1 MKIPNITIQ
10 QLLEAGVHLGHK
22 TLRWN
27 PKMKKYIFGKR
38 DSIHI
43 MDLTQT
49 LELTKVA
56 LEKIYT
62 TIANNGK
69 ILFVSTKKQA
79 SEAIA
84 EVAKET
90 DQYFVNYRWLGGM
103 LTNWGT
109 ISGSIKKMKKYEAD
123 LVAENR
129 GFTKKELL
137 KMSVKKDKLER
148 SLGGIAEMK
157 KTPDLVFIIDTNY
170 ESLAIAESVKLGIPI
185 IAILDSNS
193 NPDNIDY
200 PIPGNDDA
208 RRSIDLYCNLIKET
222 INNAKSSIPVAEP
235 KKEVAAD
242 VKEKTQG
249 KTVQEIDREKLE
261 EKLSKDCNLGIKE
274 SGGDIDKAIEILRVK
289 GISKASK
296 KMSRD
301 AKEGV
306 VAISGNETKTSVIEV
321 NCETDFVAKNEDFTN
336 FVKELSELNNEKN
349 SNLEELKSSKMK
361 NGETVEDNVVSLI
374 AKIGE
379 KITIGKAKTIENAG
393 TLNNHYLHTVVKDN
407 ISKLAVIVSLETKDN
422 SNTVKNFGKQLSM
435 HIAASNPLALTSD
448 LIDQSVIDKE
458 QELVTEE
465 LKNSGKPEDIAKK
478 ISLGKMNKFKEENSL
493 LTQAWVMEPKKKV
506 QDIIKELSISNLKIK
521 QFYRIKIGE

>member
-62 TIANNGK
+62 TIENNGK

-109 ISGSIKKMKKYEAD
+109 ISNSIKKLKKLEID

-137 KMSVKKDKLER
+137 KMSVKKDKLQR

-157 KTPDLVFIIDTNY
+157 KVPDLVFIIDTNY
-170 ESLAIAESVKLGIPI
+170 ESLAIHESVKLGIPI

-193 NPDNIDY
+193 NPDGIDF

-208 RRSIDLYCNLIKET
+208 RRAIDLYCNLIKET
-222 INNAKSSIPVAEP
+222 INAAKKSTPKEDKKVDLKNDEKSS
-235 KKEVAAD
+235 
-242 VKEKTQG
+242 KT
-249 KTVQEIDREKLE
+249 
-261 EKLSKDCNLGIKE
+261 IKE
-274 SGGDIDKAIEILRVK
+274 SDGDIDKAIEILRVK

-306 VAISGNETKTSVIEV
+306 IAVTENDKQISLIEV
-321 NCETDFVAKNEDFTN
+321 NCETDFVAKNDDFVN
-336 FVKELSELNNEKN
+336 FVKELSDLNNNVN
-349 SNLEELKSSKMK
+349 SNVDDLKKSKMA
-361 NGETVEDNVVSLI
+361 NGQSVEENLVALI

-379 KITIGKAKTIENAG
+379 KITIGKTKTLSNEG
-393 TLNNHYLHTVVKDN
+393 TVKSKYLHTIVKDN
-407 ISKLAVIVSLETKDN
+407 LAKLAVAVSLETSDN
-422 SNTVKNFGKQLSM
+422 SDVVKNFGKQLSM
-435 HIAASNPLALTSD
+435 HIAASSPLALDQNT
-448 LIDQSVIDKE
+448 IDQSIIDKE

-465 LKNSGKPEDIAKK
+465 LKNSGKPDEIAKK
-478 ISLGKMNKFKEENSL
+478 ISLGKMSKFKEENAL
-493 LTQAWVMEPKKKV
+493 LTQSWVIEPKKKV
-506 QDIIKELSISNLKIK
+506 QDILKELAIPDLKIK
-521 QFYRIKIGE
+521 EFIRFKIGE